1 MDNVIF
7 EDETTSA
14 LFKRIIHRFCN
25 MMSAETVRNFKKLNQ
40 LKKSSALRQGLQ
52 AKAEKKAK
60 KSDGRVTTAS
70 MIKDQFPK
78 AATHFSLK
86 ALAYKGDNVFEPYS
100 HIELNFIMMAY
111 NIPTS
116 NDNKKKKS
124 RTLAEVLR
132 ASGEEMP
139 SPEKL
144 TQEMYEMVKTTNLRN
159 NDVCVPVNEAGQ
171 STENPAN
178 QQRQQTRGT
187 VYIIMST
194 YLLFK

>member
-1 MDNVIF
+1 
-7 EDETTSA
+7 
-14 LFKRIIHRFCN
+14 
-25 MMSAETVRNFKKLNQ
+25 
-40 LKKSSALRQGLQ
+40 
-52 AKAEKKAK
+52 
-60 KSDGRVTTAS
+60 

-159 NDVCVPVNEAGQ
+159 NDVLTKRVKVQ
-171 STENPAN
+171 KT
-178 QQRQQTRGT
+178 QQRQQARGT

-194 YLLFK
+194 YLIFK